1 MFRNMSDN
9 SVKALVIVV
18 LAISIFDVL
27 IMLYSYLCS
36 PGPLDTVLYWVYAF
50 LPASIFSLVVAGAL
64 FVVYGYWWPN
74 TLSDATMYWVRVTW
88 YIVVTKFLLQLLF
101 TVVERTLL

>member
-18 LAISIFDVL
+18 FAISIFDVL

-36 PGPLDTVLYWVYAF
+36 PGPLDAVLYWVYAF